1 MPFYRKST
9 HKITSVNDADEINN
23 IDFIPEYYVYTDG
36 ACSNNGRKTACA
48 GIGIYLGEND
58 SRNVS
63 KTIEGKQTNNTAE
76 LSAIV
81 EVFSLIKNDIMNG
94 KQIAIVSDSEYAI
107 KCVTSYGKKCYEKNW
122 NVDIPN
128 KELVK
133 CIYETYKDFENV
145 KFLHIKAHTHNSDI
159 HSIGNYN
166 ADKLANLAIGI
177 SEDVYNDKLKTS
189 KIYLSV
195 PFSEKDKVKEL
206 GGKWDFKKKKWFIH
220 NDNPYKEQLLNVY
233 SNH

>member
-9 HKITSVNDADEINN
+9 HKIASVNDADENN
-23 IDFIPEYYVYTDG
+23 KIEFTPEYYVYTDG

-58 SRNVS
+58 PRNVS
-63 KTIEGKQTNNTAE
+63 KSIEGKQTNNTAE
-76 LSAIV
+76 LSAII
-81 EVFSLIKNDIMNG
+81 EVFSLIKNDIING

-107 KCVTSYGKKCYEKNW
+107 KCATSYGKKCHEKNW

-133 CIYETYKDFENV
+133 CIYETYKDFEKI

-220 NDNPYKEQLLNVY
+220 NDNPYKEQILTVY